1 MMDVGSKLDD
11 MDLLVVD
18 KHKLAS
24 LVEVANVFDD
34 IYTHNHYIHKLHG
47 LYEYLQQVH
56 LE

>member
-1 MMDVGSKLDD
+1 MMDVESKLDD
-11 MDLLVVD
+11 RDLLVVD

-34 IYTHNHYIHKLHG
+34 IYTHNHYIHKPHG